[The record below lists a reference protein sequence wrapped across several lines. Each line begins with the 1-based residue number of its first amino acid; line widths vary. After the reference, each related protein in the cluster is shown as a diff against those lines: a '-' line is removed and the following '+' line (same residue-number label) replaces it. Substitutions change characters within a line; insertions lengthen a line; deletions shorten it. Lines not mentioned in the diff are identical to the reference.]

1 MQEIINVLGAV
12 LELELGNIPDTA
24 TPEELK
30 DMIGEL
36 KNPAAINY
44 VYDLVRR
51 ADATQ

>member
-1 MQEIINVLGAV
+1 MQQIINVLGAV
-12 LELELGNIPDTA
+12 LELELGNISRIVTE
-24 TPEELK
+24 EELK